1 MLIVKN
7 LSKRF
12 VVGKHIKDI
21 LININLTIN
30 QNELCSII
38 GPSGS
43 GKSTLL
49 NCISG
54 ILSPDNGEI
63 LIDQTN
69 IVKLNEYE
77 LSNFKRKNIG
87 FVFQD
92 FKLLPYYSVIDNVML
107 PLLYDEDKNLLK
119 NRAIQLLKQVG
130 IKEDLFDRL
139 PSSLSGGEKQRV
151 AIARALIASP
161 KLLLCDEPTGN
172 LDIEN
177 RDQMTDLLLKLKNQ
191 GVAIIVVTHDLE
203 VAKKADQC
211 FELKSGHLKEMMY
224 T

>member
-119 NRAIQLLKQVG
+119 NIAIQLLKQVG